1 MHPIYRNLFHSALWQ
16 HGQRVAAGSASIPTP
31 TPPPPETFRYLFSAP
46 DAADK
51 LFIHFNDD
59 DRVSYR

>member
-1 MHPIYRNLFHSALWQ
+1 MSSIANILRIVNFAALRSR
-16 HGQRVAAGSASIPTP
+16 GASVPTTPPTP
-31 TPPPPETFRYLFSAP
+31 RNYRYLFSAP